1 MWLTYYLKV
10 LGSRRVI
17 TKAKSVLRDKSSKC
31 GWDLLIANIN
41 SIILQKYYNY
51 IKNHIKFEK
60 NVEILYN
67 YKQKVFYNNKNGEKY
82 EK

>member
-41 SIILQKYYNY
+41 SIMLQKHYNY
-51 IKNHIKFEK
+51 IKNYIKFEK

-67 YKQKVFYNNKNGEKY
+67 YKQKVFYNPDCD
-82 EK
+82 

>member
-10 LGSRRVI
+10 LGFRRVI

-31 GWDLLIANIN
+31 GWDLLIVNIN

-51 IKNHIKFEK
+51 IKNYIKFEK

-67 YKQKVFYNNKNGEKY
+67 YK
-82 EK
+82 

>member
-41 SIILQKYYNY
+41 SIMLQKHYNY
-51 IKNHIKFEK
+51 IKNYIKFEK

-67 YKQKVFYNNKNGEKY
+67 YKQKVFYNKKNGEKY

>member
-17 TKAKSVLRDKSSKC
+17 AKAKSVLRDKSAKC

-51 IKNHIKFEK
+51 IKNYIKFEK

-67 YKQKVFYNNKNGEKY
+67 YK
-82 EK
+82 

>member
-41 SIILQKYYNY
+41 SIMLQKHYNY
-51 IKNHIKFEK
+51 IKNYIKFEK

-67 YKQKVFYNNKNGEKY
+67 DKQKVFYNKKNGEKY